1 MRWPWPWT
9 PAAPPEQSPEQA
21 REARVLALI
30 YTDDQ
35 VALALAGKPIR
46 TRAAEE
52 FAARVLRADEEQRG
66 DE

>member
-1 MRWPWPWT
+1 MKWPWT

-21 REARVLALI
+21 REARVLSLI
-30 YTDDQ
+30 YTDEQ

-52 FAARVLRADEEQRG
+52 FAALVGGGEGGQGGEG
-66 DE
+66 